1 MEVFYHLFGV
11 DMAEGFSTIMCFGEP
26 LPSNQI
32 LQLVAPSSCAQNL
45 FYFPFRLAVDEV
57 RGWFLKVRA
66 VDRGFIIGGE
76 KGSVE
81 YVVYLPLGREFQ
93 LEGHA
98 RYCCC
103 DEEGAI
109 SFWSQFGRRV
119 GGVQV
124 FGI

>member
-1 MEVFYHLFGV
+1 M
-11 DMAEGFSTIMCFGEP
+11 
-26 LPSNQI
+26 
-32 LQLVAPSSCAQNL
+32 PSSCAQNL
-45 FYFPFRLAVDEV
+45 LYFPFGLAVDKV

-81 YVVYLPLGREFQ
+81 YVVDFPLGGKFQ
-93 LEGHA
+93 VEGRA

-109 SFWSQFGRRV
+109 SFWSQFGGRV